1 MKNMMVYRGYFG
13 SVEVNVEDDVLHGKL
28 AFIQDL
34 VLFEG
39 TDAKG
44 LKAAFYE
51 AVDDYI
57 EVCAEQGRAPNKPFK
72 GSFNVRPGKELHQ
85 RAALLA
91 RRRRIP
97 LNAIVTDAL
106 NEYLHKAER

>member
-1 MKNMMVYRGYFG
+1 MKNMMVYKGYFG
-13 SVEVNVEDDVLHGKL
+13 SVEVKVEDDVFHGKL

-57 EVCAEQGRAPNKPFK
+57 EVCAEKARAPNKPFK
-72 GSFNVRPGKELHQ
+72 GSFNVRPGKDLHQ

-91 RRRRIP
+91 RQRGNP
-97 LNAIVTDAL
+97 FNAIVTDAL
-106 NEYLHKAER
+106 NDYLHNADR